1 MNFAARSAGLSG
13 WMVDV
18 RRDLHRNP
26 ELSLKEERT
35 GGIVAAFLEE
45 WGYRIRR
52 VGGTGVHGF
61 LEGAPGA
68 PVIAIRA
75 DIDALPVQEN
85 TGLEFASACPGIMH
99 ACGHDIHTACALGAA
114 RMLAEAKR
122 EGGFSGGVVMLFQP
136 AEELNKG
143 AEALLRDG
151 ALDDPHVTMIFG
163 LHNHPAYPARSV
175 VLKEGPI
182 MAAVDMLKIRIL
194 GVGSHGAI
202 PHLSADPVV
211 AAASVVLNLQTIV
224 SRNVDPLDAAV
235 ITIGKVHGGAANNVI
250 PEDVE
255 LNGTVRSF
263 RPEVRDAL
271 HARIETVAASV
282 ATGLGCRAVVE
293 IRRDLPAV
301 TNDARSYACC
311 FRAASEVVGTNGI
324 IQATPSMG
332 GEDFALYQGRIPG
345 CMFWLGVGNEG
356 IGAVHPWHS
365 PKFVAD
371 ESAIPVGAAVLAQS
385 VVVAMNG

>member
-1 MNFAARSAGLSG
+1 MNFAARAAELSG

-26 ELSLKEERT
+26 ELSFREERT

-45 WGYRIRR
+45 WGYRVRR

-61 LEGAPGA
+61 LEGTPGA

-75 DIDALPVQEN
+75 DMDALPVQEN
-85 TGLEFASACPGIMH
+85 TGLEFASTCPGIMH
-99 ACGHDIHTACALGAA
+99 ACGHDIHAACALGAA
-114 RMLAEAKR
+114 RMLAEAKKD
-122 EGGFSGGVVMLFQP
+122 GSFAGGVVMLFQP
-136 AEELNKG
+136 AEEINKG
-143 AEALLRDG
+143 AEAILRDG
-151 ALDDPHVTMIFG
+151 ALADPPAAMIFG

-175 VLKEGPI
+175 VLKEGPL
-182 MAAVDMLKIRIL
+182 MAAVDTLKVRIL

-202 PHLSADPVV
+202 PHRSADPVV
-211 AAASVVLNLQTIV
+211 AAASVVMNLQTIV
-224 SRNVDPLDAAV
+224 SRNVDPLEAAV
-235 ITIGKVHGGAANNVI
+235 ISFGTVHGGVANNVI

-255 LNGTVRSF
+255 LTGTVRSF

-282 ATGLGCRAVVE
+282 ATGLGCRAEVD

-311 FRAASEVVGTNGI
+311 FRAASEIVGTGGI
-324 IQATPSMG
+324 VQATPSMG
-332 GEDFALYQGRIPG
+332 GEDFALYQARVPG
-345 CMFWLGVGNEG
+345 CLFWLGVGNEG

-385 VVVAMNG
+385 VVVATNG

>member
-1 MNFAARSAGLSG
+1 MNFAARAAELSG

-26 ELSLKEERT
+26 ELSFREERT

-45 WGYRIRR
+45 WGYRVRR

-61 LEGAPGA
+61 LEGTPGA

-75 DIDALPVQEN
+75 DMDALPVQEN
-85 TGLEFASACPGIMH
+85 TGLEFASTYPGIMH
-99 ACGHDIHTACALGAA
+99 ACGHDIHAACALGAA
-114 RMLAEAKR
+114 RMLAEAKKD
-122 EGGFSGGVVMLFQP
+122 GSFAGGVVMLFQP
-136 AEELNKG
+136 AEEINKG
-143 AEALLRDG
+143 AEAILRDG
-151 ALDDPHVTMIFG
+151 ALADPPAAMIFG

-175 VLKEGPI
+175 VLKEGPL
-182 MAAVDMLKIRIL
+182 MAAVDTLKVRIL

-202 PHLSADPVV
+202 PHRSADPVV
-211 AAASVVLNLQTIV
+211 AAASVVMNLQTIV
-224 SRNVDPLDAAV
+224 SRNVDPLEAAV
-235 ITIGKVHGGAANNVI
+235 ISFGTVHGGVANNVI

-255 LNGTVRSF
+255 LTGTVRSF

-282 ATGLGCRAVVE
+282 ATGLGCRAEVN

-301 TNDARSYACC
+301 TNDAISYACC
-311 FRAASEVVGTNGI
+311 FRAASDVVGAGGI

-332 GEDFALYQGRIPG
+332 GEDFALYQDRIPG
-345 CMFWLGVGNEG
+345 CLFWLGVGNEG

-385 VVVAMNG
+385 VVVATNG

>member
-1 MNFAARSAGLSG
+1 MIFSERAAQLSG

-26 ELSLKEERT
+26 ELSFKEERT
-35 GGIVAAFLEE
+35 GGIVAGFLKE

-61 LEGAPGA
+61 LEGTPGA
-68 PVIAIRA
+68 PVVAIRA
-75 DIDALPVQEN
+75 DMDALPVQEN
-85 TGLEFASACPGIMH
+85 TGLEFASTCPGIMH

-114 RMLAEAKR
+114 RMLAEAKN
-122 EGGFSGGVVMLFQP
+122 EGSFAGGVVMLFQP
-136 AEELNKG
+136 AEEINKG
-143 AEALLRDG
+143 AEAILRDG
-151 ALDDPHVTMIFG
+151 ALADPPVTMIFG

-175 VLKEGPI
+175 VLKEGPM
-182 MAAVDMLKIRIL
+182 MAAVDTLKIRIL

-202 PHLSADPVV
+202 PHRSADPVV
-211 AAASVVLNLQTIV
+211 AAASVVMNLQTIV
-224 SRNVDPLDAAV
+224 SRNVDPLEAAV
-235 ITIGKVHGGAANNVI
+235 ISFGTVHGGAANNVI
-250 PEDVE
+250 PEEVE
-255 LNGTVRSF
+255 LTGTVRSF
-263 RPEVRDAL
+263 RPEIRDAL
-271 HARIETVAASV
+271 HARIETVAGSV
-282 ATGLGCRAVVE
+282 ATGLGCRAEVT

-301 TNDARSYACC
+301 RNDARSYDCC
-311 FRAASEVVGTNGI
+311 FRAASDVVGTSGI
-324 IQATPSMG
+324 VQATPSMG
-332 GEDFALYQGRIPG
+332 GEDFALYQDRIPG

>member
-1 MNFAARSAGLSG
+1 MNFAARAAELSG

-26 ELSLKEERT
+26 ELSFREERT

-45 WGYRIRR
+45 WGYRVRR

-61 LEGAPGA
+61 LEGTPGA

-75 DIDALPVQEN
+75 DMDALPVQEN
-85 TGLEFASACPGIMH
+85 TGLEFASTCPGIMH

-114 RMLAEAKR
+114 RMLSEAKK
-122 EGGFSGGVVMLFQP
+122 EGSFAGGVVMLFQP
-136 AEELNKG
+136 AEEINKG
-143 AEALLRDG
+143 AEAILRDG
-151 ALDDPHVTMIFG
+151 ALADPPAAMIFG

-175 VLKEGPI
+175 VLKEGPL
-182 MAAVDMLKIRIL
+182 MAAVDTLKVRIL

-202 PHLSADPVV
+202 PHRSADPVV
-211 AAASVVLNLQTIV
+211 AAASVVMNLQTIV
-224 SRNVDPLDAAV
+224 SRNVDPLEAAV
-235 ITIGKVHGGAANNVI
+235 ISFGTVHGGVANNVI

-255 LNGTVRSF
+255 LTGTVRSF

-282 ATGLGCRAVVE
+282 ATGLGCRAEVN

-301 TNDARSYACC
+301 TNDAISYACC
-311 FRAASEVVGTNGI
+311 FRAASDVVGAGGI

-332 GEDFALYQGRIPG
+332 GEDFALYQNRIPG
-345 CMFWLGVGNEG
+345 CLFWLGVGNEG

-385 VVVAMNG
+385 VVVATNG

>member
-1 MNFAARSAGLSG
+1 MNFADRAAELSG

-26 ELSLKEERT
+26 ELSFREERT

-45 WGYRIRR
+45 WGYRVRR

-61 LEGAPGA
+61 LEGTPGA

-75 DIDALPVQEN
+75 DMDALPVQEN
-85 TGLEFASACPGIMH
+85 TGLEFASTCPGIMH
-99 ACGHDIHTACALGAA
+99 ACGHDIHAACALGAA
-114 RMLAEAKR
+114 RMLAEAKKD
-122 EGGFSGGVVMLFQP
+122 GSFAGGVVMLFQP
-136 AEELNKG
+136 AEEINKG
-143 AEALLRDG
+143 AEAILRDG
-151 ALDDPHVTMIFG
+151 ALADPPAAMIFG

-175 VLKEGPI
+175 VLKEGPL
-182 MAAVDMLKIRIL
+182 MAAVDTLKVRIL

-202 PHLSADPVV
+202 PHRSADPVV
-211 AAASVVLNLQTIV
+211 AAASVVMNLQTIV
-224 SRNVDPLDAAV
+224 SRNVDPLEAAV
-235 ITIGKVHGGAANNVI
+235 ISFGTVHGGVANNVI

-255 LNGTVRSF
+255 LTGTVRSF

-282 ATGLGCRAVVE
+282 ATGLGCRAEVN

-301 TNDARSYACC
+301 TNDAISYACC
-311 FRAASEVVGTNGI
+311 FRAASEIVGTGGI
-324 IQATPSMG
+324 VQATPSMG
-332 GEDFALYQGRIPG
+332 GEDFALYQNRIPG
-345 CMFWLGVGNEG
+345 CLFWLGVGNEG

-385 VVVAMNG
+385 VVVATNG

>member
-1 MNFAARSAGLSG
+1 MNFSGRSEQLSG

-26 ELSLKEERT
+26 ELSFKEERT

-45 WGYRIRR
+45 WGYRVRR

-61 LEGAPGA
+61 LEGTPGA

-75 DIDALPVQEN
+75 DMDALPVQEN
-85 TGLEFASACPGIMH
+85 TGLEFASTCPGIMH
-99 ACGHDIHTACALGAA
+99 ACGHDIHAACALGAA
-114 RMLAEAKR
+114 RMLAEAKKD
-122 EGGFSGGVVMLFQP
+122 GSFAGGVVMLFQP
-136 AEELNKG
+136 AEEINKG
-143 AEALLRDG
+143 AEAILRDG
-151 ALDDPHVTMIFG
+151 ALADPPAAMIFG

-175 VLKEGPI
+175 VLKEGPL
-182 MAAVDMLKIRIL
+182 MAAVDTLKVRIL

-202 PHLSADPVV
+202 PHRSADPVV
-211 AAASVVLNLQTIV
+211 AAASVVMNLQTIV
-224 SRNVDPLDAAV
+224 SRNVDPLEAAV
-235 ITIGKVHGGAANNVI
+235 ISFGTVHGGVANNVI

-255 LNGTVRSF
+255 LTGTVRSF

-282 ATGLGCRAVVE
+282 ATGLGCRAEVN

-301 TNDARSYACC
+301 TNDAISYACC
-311 FRAASEVVGTNGI
+311 FRAASDVVGAGGI

-332 GEDFALYQGRIPG
+332 GEDFALYQNRIPG
-345 CMFWLGVGNEG
+345 CLFWLGVGNEG

-385 VVVAMNG
+385 VVVATNG